1 MFLSFFVYLLV
12 CSTTLKRICRQH
24 GIKRWP
30 SRKIKKVGHS
40 LQKLQLVI
48 DSVQGASGAF
58 QIDSFYTNFPE
69 LDVSGTSPFSASK
82 LSHGNPKASSSQMQQ
97 TGGGTGLDASK
108 SSSSCSQSSSSSQCC
123 TSRSQQQ
130 NSTWNDNNNN
140 NVASSKEIMAGENN
154 SNDVVLKRVRSE
166 AGLNNTCTL
175 EDDKKLM
182 PRSQS
187 QKSLIEHSKTG
198 KNNNIITTLVSKNT
212 SERLCQELGG
222 DFQRVTR
229 VKVTYGDE
237 KTRFRMKTNWGFK
250 NLQQEIG
257 SRFGIEDM
265 GLFTIK
271 YLDDDSEWVLL
282 TCDADLE
289 ECFEVCRSSQNNTI
303 KLSLQVS
310 RHLSRGYLG
319 GGNVGPLRPFAEG

>member
-1 MFLSFFVYLLV
+1 MLNFLQKGFYILTFSFSFLV

-48 DSVQGASGAF
+48 DSVHGASGAF

-69 LDVSGTSPFSASK
+69 LASPNLSGGGPFSTSK
-82 LSHGNPKASSSQMQQ
+82 PSDHRKPSNMHPEGDIFSSQA
-97 TGGGTGLDASK
+97 TASK

-123 TSRSQQQ
+123 SSRAQQQ
-130 NSTWNDNNNN
+130 PPMS
-140 NVASSKEIMAGENN
+140 NVAGNEDLMVREN
-154 SNDVVLKRVRSE
+154 SGDGMLKRVRSE
-166 AGLNNTCTL
+166 AELHASTLDVKKPLQRSRSHKLLSDHHQKENIPSLPTNNS
-175 EDDKKLM
+175 
-182 PRSQS
+182 RGGSQ
-187 QKSLIEHSKTG
+187 
-198 KNNNIITTLVSKNT
+198 VV
-212 SERLCQELGG
+212 G
-222 DFQRVTR
+222 DFQR

-237 KTRFRMKTNWGFK
+237 KTRFRMHNNWGVK
-250 NLQQEIG
+250 ELVQEIAR
-257 SRFGIEDM
+257 RFNIEDVDQ
-265 GLFTIK
+265 FDIK

-289 ECFEVCRSSQNNTI
+289 ECIEICRSSSESNTI

-310 RHLSRGYLG
+310 RHYLRSCLG
-319 GGNVGPLRPFAEG
+319 GNPSRPS